1 MQDSPEDR
9 ERRPMSRHELTQ
21 EIEALKERA
30 SALSAAILR
39 ISASL
44 DLATVLQ
51 EVVDSARALT
61 GARYGVIA
69 TVGETGKV
77 RDFVTSGFTPEERRE
92 FAEWPDGPRLFAH
105 LRDLAGPLRLTDLP
119 AYVREL
125 GFSPDLMRSKTLQ
138 AAPMRHRGEQVGNFF
153 LAEKEGGGEF
163 TAEDEDVLMVF
174 ASQAATAI
182 ANARTHRDEQR
193 ARADLEA
200 LVDTSPVGVVV
211 FDAGTGRPVSIN
223 REAKRI
229 VEGLR
234 MPGRSVEQLLEVITL
249 RRADGREVSLSEIP
263 ITQTLVDS
271 ETVRA
276 EEITLSVPDG
286 RSVTVLLNGT
296 PIRSA
301 EGEVISVVFTL
312 QDLAPL
318 EEMDRL
324 RAEFLGM
331 VSHELRTPLAA
342 IKGSTATVLG
352 AAPALDRAELDQFFR
367 VIDEQADQMRG
378 LISDLLDAGRID
390 AGTLSVSPEPSEVAA
405 VVDQARMAFLSGGGA
420 HTVVIDLPQ
429 DLPRMLADRQR
440 IVQVLNNLF
449 ANAARHSPESSPIRV
464 AAIRDGM
471 HVAVSVSDKG
481 RGVPAEQLP
490 RLFRKYTDV
499 GGDGERG
506 LRGSGL
512 GLAICKGLV
521 EAHGGRIRA
530 ASGGPGQGTQ
540 FTFTIP
546 VAEEPAPAAGSGPSR
561 RPSPGKEREP
571 VPVLVVDDDPQ
582 TLRYVREALTK
593 AGYSPIVT
601 GEHQDL
607 PRIIRTEK
615 PHLILLDLL
624 LQGADG
630 IELMKSTPE
639 MADVPVIFISA
650 YGRDETIAKALES
663 GATDYLVKPFSPTEL
678 TARIRVALRKR
689 VEPEPFALGDL
700 AIKYEQRR
708 VTVAGHPVRLT
719 ATEYELLRIL
729 SVNPGRV
736 LTYDALVRQMWNPP
750 DYGDPDRVRT
760 FIKQLRRKL
769 GDDPTHPRYILNERG
784 VGYRMATPE
793 DPQDSTT

>member
-1 MQDSPEDR
+1 MQDSSEDR
-9 ERRPMSRHELTQ
+9 ERQLKSRHELTQ

-69 TVGETGKV
+69 TVDEAGEGS
-77 RDFVTSGFTPEERRE
+77 DFVTSGFTPEEHRQY
-92 FAEWPDGPRLFAH
+92 AEWPDGPRLFAH
-105 LRDLAGPLRLTDLP
+105 LRDLPGPLRLTDLP

-125 GFSPDLMRSKTLQ
+125 GVSPDLMRSKTLQ
-138 AAPMRHRGEQVGNFF
+138 ATPMRHRGEQVGNFF

-163 TAEDEDVLMVF
+163 TEEDEEVLVVF

-182 ANARTHRDEQR
+182 ANARTHRDEQQ

-200 LVDTSPVGVVV
+200 LVETSPVGVVV
-211 FDAGTGRPVSIN
+211 FDARTGRPVSFN
-223 REAKRI
+223 QEVRRI

-234 MPGRSVEQLLEVITL
+234 MPGRSVEQLLEVMTL
-249 RRADGREVSLSEIP
+249 RRADGREVSLSDIP
-263 ITQTLVDS
+263 IAQTFVNS
-271 ETVRA
+271 ETLRA

-286 RSVTVLLNGT
+286 RSVTALLNVT
-296 PIRSA
+296 PILSA
-301 EGEVISVVFTL
+301 HGEVVSAVVTL
-312 QDLAPL
+312 QDLARL
-318 EEMDRL
+318 EELDRL
-324 RAEFLGM
+324 RAQFLGM

-352 AAPALDRAELDQFFR
+352 ASPALDRAELDQFFR
-367 VIDEQADQMRG
+367 VIDEQADHMRG

-405 VVDQARMAFLSGGGA
+405 VVDQARMAFLSGGGTR
-420 HTVVIDLPQ
+420 TVAIDLPQ
-429 DLPRMLADRQR
+429 DLPRVLADRQR

-449 ANAARHSPESSPIRV
+449 TNAARHSPESSPIRV
-464 AAIRDGM
+464 AAVRDGL
-471 HVAVSVSDKG
+471 HVSVSVSDEG
-481 RGVPAEQLP
+481 GGVPAEQLS
-490 RLFRKYTDV
+490 RLFRKYTDA
-499 GGDGERG
+499 GGDRDRG

-521 EAHGGRIRA
+521 EAHGGRIWA
-530 ASGGPGQGTQ
+530 ASDGPGQGTQ

-546 VAEEPAPAAGSGPSR
+546 VAEEPAAAAGSGPSR
-561 RPSPGKEREP
+561 APSSGKGHEP
-571 VPVLVVDDDPQ
+571 VPILVVDDDPQ
-582 TLRYVREALTK
+582 TLRYVREALAE

-601 GEHQDL
+601 GEHREL
-607 PRIIRTEK
+607 SRIIRTER

-630 IELMKSTPE
+630 IELMESTPE
-639 MADVPVIFISA
+639 MADLPVIFISA

-663 GATDYLVKPFSPTEL
+663 GAVDYLVKPFSPTEL

-700 AIKYEQRR
+700 AIQYEQRR
-708 VTVAGHPVRLT
+708 VTMAGHPVRLT

-736 LTYDALVRQMWNPP
+736 LAYDSLVRQMWSPP

-760 FIKQLRRKL
+760 FVKQLRRKL
-769 GDDPTHPRYILNERG
+769 GDDPAHPRYILNERG

-793 DPQDSTT
+793 DPQNSTN